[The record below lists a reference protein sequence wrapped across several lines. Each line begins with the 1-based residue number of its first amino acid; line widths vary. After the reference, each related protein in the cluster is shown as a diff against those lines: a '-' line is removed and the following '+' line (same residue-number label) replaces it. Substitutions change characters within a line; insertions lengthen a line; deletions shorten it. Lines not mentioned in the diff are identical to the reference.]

1 MSFFEEFLGPIA
13 LLMDCPFLLCKP
25 FCKNEIAIFFIVLFV
40 LFISELIVIILQCVC
55 YMCVFYYYQN
65 FHICIECVIIV
76 HL

>member
-13 LLMDCPFLLCKP
+13 LLMDRPFLLCKP
-25 FCKNEIAIFFIVLFV
+25 FFENEIAIFFIVLFV

>member
-25 FCKNEIAIFFIVLFV
+25 FFKNEIAIFFIVLFV

-55 YMCVFYYYQN
+55 Y
-65 FHICIECVIIV
+65 ICECFIIIRIFTSALNV
-76 HL
+76 